1 MADVEAMLDLHG
13 SGILGA
19 ATRMVPELREGLGIV
34 FDLAERKGWALDFH
48 VDESSD
54 PAARSLKIIA
64 DMAIERGFH
73 RPILVGHCCSLALQ
87 EDDERR
93 RTIDAVARAGLS
105 VVSLPM
111 CNMFLQDRHG
121 RPHAALARRHRAA

>member
-1 MADVEAMLDLHG
+1 MADIEAMLDLHG

-34 FDLAERKGWALDFH
+34 FDLAERKGWELDFH

-64 DMAIERGFH
+64 DMAIERRFPAPHSG
-73 RPILVGHCCSLALQ
+73 RPLLL
-87 EDDERR
+87 
-93 RTIDAVARAGLS
+93 ARAAG
-105 VVSLPM
+105 
-111 CNMFLQDRHG
+111 G
-121 RPHAALARRHRAA
+121 